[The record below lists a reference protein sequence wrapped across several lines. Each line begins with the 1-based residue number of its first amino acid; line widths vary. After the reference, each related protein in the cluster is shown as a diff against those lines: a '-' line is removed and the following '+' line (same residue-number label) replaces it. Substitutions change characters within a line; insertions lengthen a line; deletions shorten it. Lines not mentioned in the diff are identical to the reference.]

1 MLDERQKEAL
11 TMALDYAKKLT
22 TFPLYSKRQ
31 HLPVPTAP
39 LVIVHGG
46 AGSGKSRLISSIH
59 NMVADTLKKPGDNP
73 DCPYILLTSFTG
85 AASSNI
91 NGQTLHTT
99 FSFKFG
105 TTYMSL
111 PERTRAMKRA
121 LFQNVRF
128 LIVDEISMISADM
141 LFMIDLRLR
150 EITGR
155 LDMVFGGISVW
166 LFGDLFQLKPPK
178 ARYIFEEPSNKEHAV
193 AHKLRDLW
201 KMFTVINLEKNHRQ
215 VGVCDTA
222 LLKKMNI
229 LFE

>member
-1 MLDERQKEAL
+1 MCIRDR
-11 TMALDYAKKLT
+11 
-22 TFPLYSKRQ
+22 
-31 HLPVPTAP
+31 
-39 LVIVHGG
+39 
-46 AGSGKSRLISSIH
+46 ISSIH
-59 NMVADTLKKPGDNP
+59 NMVTDTLKKPGDNP

-178 ARYIFEEPSNKEHAV
+178 ARYVFEEPSNKEHAV

-215 VGVCDTA
+215 VGVCDTT
-222 LLKKMNI
+222 LLKKKNI

>member
-1 MLDERQKEAL
+1 
-11 TMALDYAKKLT
+11 
-22 TFPLYSKRQ
+22 
-31 HLPVPTAP
+31 
-39 LVIVHGG
+39 
-46 AGSGKSRLISSIH
+46 
-59 NMVADTLKKPGDNP
+59 MVADTLKRPGDNP

-128 LIVDEISMISADM
+128 LIIDEISMISADM

-178 ARYIFEEPSNKEHAV
+178 ARYVFEEPSNKEHAV

-215 VGVCDTA
+215 VEVCDTA